1 MTIQL
6 LQILEHLTTMVHM
19 AKPQERHDSLN
30 DDVTVPLEDHVN
42 DKDKTKK
49 LKVGWGKSSMV
60 KERMKENSKRKHI
73 FLPFRGYLG
82 ELTLTT

>member
-19 AKPQERHDSLN
+19 TKLQERHDSLN

-42 DKDKTKK
+42 DKDKTKTES
-49 LKVGWGKSSMV
+49 WM
-60 KERMKENSKRKHI
+60 
-73 FLPFRGYLG
+73 G
-82 ELTLTT
+82 EK